1 MAKYKI
7 VGMPK
12 FPNGGEVEL
21 QGMRYKKDE
30 SGKFFYLT
38 GAPITDP
45 LLIQKLTYESKPV
58 GSSPAVA
65 PSPYATPDIRTG
77 SMKVQAALQ
86 GPPTKTNAAAL
97 KTANEQKQKEDAAI
111 ALQKKLDAEAK
122 LKLEEEQA
130 FALANPNAVLSET
143 LPGVAAKVTPQTKE
157 QWQNFEGAKQ
167 EYYDKRNFLADITL
181 EENYDNV
188 AYEVARDIQKDNPK
202 LSFEEALA
210 KAKQDQEAL
219 KKKAINT
226 YVTQDPDVL
235 DRVARERGFYSPQK
249 AGNTFVKSF
258 NPNDGRYVS
267 FSDPGTLGGYL
278 TQAKDVILNPL
289 DATHYFMTNEEMP
302 FNYGAYEE
310 MKQRNGYED
319 ASDKN
324 VVLNA
329 LDQASWFHPVGLY
342 GQGMKMIEPTAE
354 SIQNVVE
361 DPTLANFG
369 TAAWDLGMTALTFAG
384 AKSPLKFM
392 AEESQAI
399 KDAHFISDFMRNK
412 PTGPNPANS
421 GTGLL
426 PVASLE
432 AAPSVLPSMPVTD
445 INLAAMSNVASPS
458 KFSVAENKIVANKI
472 DDAIQNKL
480 ELWQTPEGIN
490 RLQQM
495 IDTTPALAG
504 ETPHTFLEGLS
515 DMVNYNQAYDET
527 LALKEGLED
536 NLNQLEILHNEGKLS
551 SADYKEQIIPL
562 EKELVRHE
570 KALANGK
577 KNIDI
582 YSGQY
587 NGVSNT
593 MTIRPG
599 SFKPE
604 EIGKVAAHELGHFPG
619 AYGTKGVSPTSLDSE
634 LADLDLISDTSAQ
647 LTIPGFNEPSGN
659 SGYSTLGMDDPN
671 YLNES
676 LRYFK
681 EGSKGSEKVPYLS
694 EVRQDMLEKGI
705 IKSEYDKITPKM
717 LKDHFKDYK
726 KTQGE
731 KYPLRLYDIIK
742 DKPENFNRLSKVLDK
757 LPMIMQAVGLADA
770 FFGDEDVN
778 TKEAGFSLMLG
789 ALGKGKFK
797 NASKK
802 LKKFTSNTKAAVLYK
817 DKALQQQADLL
828 SEKRVDMLKAWQ
840 RLGNTSTV
848 ANDFNTKVSHIKG
861 KLKHNLE
868 YQSMDGDRIKN
879 NYINQKQIAKIEKNL
894 PNIEV
899 TDSGLKSSKVSPL
912 ESVTTHGESSIV
924 SFETGKPV
932 TAKVEMPKSEVTYT
946 PNQKDI
952 KINFS
957 ENSNPIVSSE
967 YIQTLN
973 NNINHVEKI
982 SGGKVFGSAV
992 GVTKGGLPHLTGDID
1007 ALILDTDYKK
1017 NVVPKLKFVAN
1028 KGPAKIH
1035 EIGINQ
1041 GEQGH
1046 IDFNV
1051 INTNPDGTVKVSWTT
1066 SPGSGAKR
1074 SLELELFRQFFP
1086 DEYYAEQKKAIEKLG
1101 SNIYS
1106 QQDTRNIPIINL
1118 MKGPDQI
1125 DPASLNLEIPISA
1138 KKFMD
1143 KVDPAVKTIVDA
1155 YESSKS
1161 KHINRI
1167 DTYINYGDIDL
1178 VKKGQ
1183 DTYVKSLVGSKGT
1196 LGPQLSTK
1204 ALSNVTENKEALLA
1218 MGFVGDIDSVAQS
1231 PERMQLALNDYYINN
1246 SIHTRQVVSKGSM
1259 EQLESSFKNWD
1270 ITQGG
1275 GNARG
1280 FGLNT
1285 VKLGDPQHGAG
1296 NVFGQLQYDLNIDA
1310 SSPMA
1315 YVDSVKFTS
1324 AGTGQFNP
1332 EQKQIVKDII
1342 KKHSGKHYNEN
1353 WADEIKK
1360 TGDLLKNGVISSMA
1374 YDPEIKVEVQK
1385 IFNEITE
1392 KLGVRS
1398 AAQHEVDQYGN
1409 SRYSS
1414 VLGDFDEAK
1423 DLLQYSIISL
1433 ALKPKSLLERQS
1445 AFQRMS
1451 NNKPGVIDS
1460 DLIKSLEDY
1469 KKIENYING
1478 GLDKAKERYNAI
1490 AIELQKIQ
1498 ELINEKAV
1506 RYAAIK
1512 NPLLKKQMDALQ
1524 KKIDKYDAETQD
1536 LYTESEAL
1544 RQQAREIKQFRSLML
1559 PALLSAS
1566 VVGLTGTV
1574 IYSGMTNPSSSE
1586 RHNDKSKPQL
1596 NDFFQTDEL
1605 SKKETDYIRK
1615 YFNKNNTIRG
1625 FKWPDGSSP
1634 NWHGT
1639 VGEKL
1644 LMEKDHLKPPTKRF
1658 KEGGSVELDLTP
1670 EEIQKYIKMGY
1681 IVEQH

>member
-12 FPNGGEVEL
+12 FPGGGEVEL

-65 PSPYATPDIRTG
+65 SSPYANPDIRTG

-86 GPPTKTNAAAL
+86 GPPTRTNAAAL
-97 KTANEQKQKEDAAI
+97 KTANEQKKKEDAAI
-111 ALQKKLDAEAK
+111 ALQQKLDAEAK

-143 LPGVAAKVTPQTKE
+143 LPGVAAKVTPQTNE

-181 EENYDNV
+181 QENYDNV

-210 KAKQDQEAL
+210 KAKEDQEAL

-235 DRVARERGFYSPQK
+235 DEVARERGFYAQQK
-249 AGNTFVKSF
+249 AGNTFIKSF
-258 NPNDGRYVS
+258 NPNDPRYVS
-267 FSDPGTLGGYL
+267 FADPGTLGGYL
-278 TQAKDVILNPL
+278 TQAKDVLLNPL
-289 DATHYFMTNEEMP
+289 DATQYFMTGEEMP
-302 FNYGAYEE
+302 YNYAEYEK
-310 MKQRNGYED
+310 MKQATGYED
-319 ASDKN
+319 AADKN
-324 VVLNA
+324 AVLGA
-329 LDQASWFHPVGLY
+329 VDFASWFHPVGLY
-342 GQGMKMIEPTAE
+342 GQGMKMIEPTTE
-354 SIQNVVE
+354 SIGNAIENPTWENV
-361 DPTLANFG
+361 G
-369 TAAWDLGMTALTFAG
+369 TAAWDTGMAALTFAG

-432 AAPSVLPSMPVTD
+432 AAPSVLPSVPVTD
-445 INLAAMSNVASPS
+445 VNLAAMSNVASPS

-495 IDTTPALAG
+495 IDTTPELAG

-527 LALKEGLED
+527 FALKQELED

-551 SADYKEQIIPL
+551 SADYKEQIAPL

-570 KALANGK
+570 KALANGE
-577 KNIDI
+577 KNLNK

-587 NGVSNT
+587 KVTSNT
-593 MTIRPG
+593 MAIRPG

-619 AYGTKGVSPTSLDSE
+619 GYATKNLAPTSLDNE

-647 LTIPGFNEPSGN
+647 LTIPGFNELSGN

-681 EGSKGSEKVPYLS
+681 EGSKGTEKVPYLS

-717 LKDHFKDYK
+717 LKDHFKNYK
-726 KTQGE
+726 NTKGE
-731 KYPLRLYDIIK
+731 KYPLRLYDIMK

-757 LPMIMQAVGLADA
+757 LPMVMQAAGLADA

-802 LKKFTSNTKAAVLYK
+802 LKKFTANTKAAVLYK

-828 SEKRVDMLKAWQ
+828 SEKRVAMLKAWQ

-848 ANDFNTKVSHIKG
+848 SNEFNSKVSDIKD
-861 KLKHNLE
+861 KLKNQLE
-868 YQSMDGDRIKN
+868 YNTVDANRVAKSYM
-879 NYINQKQIAKIEKNL
+879 NQKQIAKVEKNI
-894 PNIEV
+894 PKIEV
-899 TDSGLKSSKVSPL
+899 TDEGLRSSRTSSL
-912 ESVTTHGESSIV
+912 ENVTTHGKSSIV
-924 SFETGKPV
+924 SFETGKPIAAEV
-932 TAKVEMPKSEVTYT
+932 TMPKSEVTYI
-946 PNQKDI
+946 PKEKGIEI
-952 KINFS
+952 KLS
-957 ENSNPIVSSE
+957 ENTNPKVSPE
-967 YIQTLN
+967 YIQALSK
-973 NNINHVEKI
+973 NIEHVENI

-1007 ALILDTDYKK
+1007 ALILDKDYNR
-1017 NVVPKLKFVAN
+1017 NVKPNLQFIAN
-1028 KGPAKIH
+1028 KGPAKVH
-1035 EIGINQ
+1035 EIGIRK
-1041 GEQGH
+1041 GDQGH
-1046 IDFNV
+1046 IDFN
-1051 INTNPDGTVKVSWTT
+1051 IIHTNTDGTVKVTWQSNPNT
-1066 SPGSGAKR
+1066 GEKR

-1101 SNIYS
+1101 NNIYS
-1106 QQDTRNIPIINL
+1106 QQDTRNVPLINL

-1125 DPASLNLEIPISA
+1125 DPVSLNLQIPIDA

-1143 KVDPAVKTIVDA
+1143 KIDPAVKTVVDA

-1183 DTYVKSLVGSKGT
+1183 ETYLKSLVGSKGS
-1196 LGPQLSTK
+1196 LGPQLSDK
-1204 ALSNVTENKEALLA
+1204 ALSNVSENKEALIA
-1218 MGFVGDIDSVAQS
+1218 MGFVGDIDNVAQN
-1231 PERMQLALNDYYINN
+1231 PKRMQLALNDYYINN
-1246 SIHTRQVVSKGSM
+1246 SVHTRQVVAKGSM
-1259 EQLESSFKNWD
+1259 DQLNSSFKNWD

-1285 VKLGDPQHGAG
+1285 VKLGDPQHGVG

-1324 AGTGQFNP
+1324 AGTGEFKP
-1332 EQKQIVKDII
+1332 EQKEIVKSIL
-1342 KKHSGKHYNEN
+1342 KEYGGKHYNEN
-1353 WADEIKK
+1353 WANEIKK
-1360 TGDLLKNGVISSMA
+1360 TGDLLKNGIINSLA
-1374 YDPEIKVEVQK
+1374 YDPEAKLQVQK
-1385 IFNEITE
+1385 IFNDITK

-1398 AAQHEVDQYGN
+1398 AAQHEIDQYGN

-1445 AFQRMS
+1445 AFQRLGNQS
-1451 NNKPGVIDS
+1451 SDVIDA

-1478 GLDKAKERYNAI
+1478 GLDKAKERI
-1490 AIELQKIQ
+1490 ASLKAQMDELNDMV
-1498 ELINEKAV
+1498 NEKAA

-1524 KKIDKYDAETQD
+1524 KKIDKYDAETQN
-1536 LYTESEAL
+1536 LYAESEAL

-1559 PALLSAS
+1559 PKLLSAS
-1566 VVGLTGTV
+1566 VVGLVGSV
-1574 IYSGMTNPSSSE
+1574 MYSATTNPSASE
-1586 RHNDKSKPQL
+1586 RHKDKSKAQL

-1615 YFNKNNTIRG
+1615 YFNKNKTIKG

-1639 VGEKL
+1639 AGEKL
-1644 LMEKDHLKPPTKRF
+1644 LMEKDHLKPPKKRF
-1658 KEGGSVELDLTP
+1658 KEGGAVELDLTP

-1681 IVEQH
+1681 VVEQH

>member
-7 VGMPK
+7 VKLPK
-12 FPNGGEVEL
+12 YPGGGEVEL
-21 QGMRYKKDE
+21 QGMRYRKDDT
-30 SGKFFYLT
+30 GKFFYLS

-45 LLIQKLTYESKPV
+45 LLIQKLTYEAKPV
-58 GSSPAVA
+58 GLSPAVA
-65 PSPYATPDIRTG
+65 PSPYANPDIRTG
-77 SMKVQAALQ
+77 AMKVQAAQ
-86 GPPTKTNAAAL
+86 HGPPTTKNATAL
-97 KTANEQKQKEDAAI
+97 KTANEQKKKEDAAI

-130 FALANPNAVLSET
+130 FALANPNAALSET
-143 LPGVAAKVTPQTKE
+143 LPGVAAKVTPQTE
-157 QWQNFEGAKQ
+157 DQWKNFEGAKQ

-181 EENYDNV
+181 QENYDNV
-188 AYEVARDIQKDNPK
+188 VYEVARDIQKNNPK

-210 KAKQDQEAL
+210 KAKGDEEAL

-249 AGNTFVKSF
+249 AGNTFIKSF
-258 NPNDGRYVS
+258 NPNDPRYVS
-267 FSDPGTLGGYL
+267 FADPGTVEGYL
-278 TQAKDVILNPL
+278 TQAKDVLLNPL

-310 MKQRNGYED
+310 MKQRTGYED

-361 DPTLANFG
+361 DPTLDNFG

-527 LALKEGLED
+527 LALKEELED

-551 SADYKEQIIPL
+551 SADYKEQIEPL

-619 AYGTKGVSPTSLDSE
+619 AYGTKGISPTSLDSE

-742 DKPENFNRLSKVLDK
+742 DKPENFNKLSKVLDK
-757 LPMIMQAVGLADA
+757 LPMIMQAAGLADA

-789 ALGKGKFK
+789 ALSKGKGKALKFGK
-797 NASKK
+797 G
-802 LKKFTSNTKAAVLYK
+802 LKKFVNTGKSAILYE
-817 DKALQQQADLL
+817 DKAIKNYAKELNRQSL
-828 SEKRVDMLKAWQ
+828 EKYAQSYKLAGSDEAMALKSQFRDEVDAVK
-840 RLGNTSTV
+840 
-848 ANDFNTKVSHIKG
+848 H
-861 KLKHNLE
+861 KLKNNLE
-868 YQSMDGDRIKN
+868 ESVVKRTDVMNSYQKSKELNKIGKNIPNLKLTEEGIEAIK
-879 NYINQKQIAKIEKNL
+879 
-894 PNIEV
+894 
-899 TDSGLKSSKVSPL
+899 TSPL
-912 ESVTTHGESSIV
+912 EHVTTQGIQPIT
-924 SFETGKPV
+924 SFKTGKPV
-932 TAKVEMPKSEVTYT
+932 TASVKMPQVGTTYI
-946 PNQKDI
+946 PKKDKLEI
-952 KINFS
+952 KYLDS
-957 ENSNPIVSSE
+957 SNPEVSPE
-967 YIQTLN
+967 YLQVLNDNIQ
-973 NNINHVEKI
+973 HVQELTNA
-982 SGGKVFGSAV
+982 KVFGSAI
-992 GVTKGGLPHLTGDID
+992 GVTEGGLPHLTGDID
-1007 ALILDTDYKK
+1007 ALILDKDYNTKVK
-1017 NVVPKLKFVAN
+1017 PKLQFIAN

-1035 EIGINQ
+1035 EIGIRK
-1041 GEQGH
+1041 GSEGH
-1046 IDFNV
+1046 IDFN
-1051 INTNPDGTVKVSWTT
+1051 IIHTNNDGTVKVNWMTDPNT
-1066 SPGSGAKR
+1066 GQKR

-1086 DEYYAEQKKAIEKLG
+1086 DKYYAEQKKAIEKLG
-1101 SNIYS
+1101 SA
-1106 QQDTRNIPIINL
+1106 INL
-1118 MKGPDQI
+1118 TQKALPTAINLLKGVNQV
-1125 DPASLNLEIPISA
+1125 DPVSLNLQIPISA
-1138 KKFMD
+1138 KEFMD
-1143 KVDPAVKTIVDA
+1143 KIDPAVKTVIDA

-1167 DTYINYGDIDL
+1167 DTYINYGNTDV

-1183 DTYVKSLVGSKGT
+1183 QAYVNSLVGSKGSV
-1196 LGPQLSTK
+1196 GPQLSK
-1204 ALSNVTENKEALLA
+1204 EALSDVSENLNALLA
-1218 MGFVGDIDSVAQS
+1218 MGFVGDAEYVASS

-1246 SIHTRQVVSKGSM
+1246 SIHTRQVTAKGSM
-1259 EQLESSFKNWD
+1259 EQLENAFKKWD
-1270 ITQGG
+1270 IRYGG

-1280 FGLNT
+1280 YGLNT
-1285 VKLGDPQHGAG
+1285 VKLGDPMHGSG
-1296 NVFGQLQYDLNIDA
+1296 NVFGQLQYKLNVDP
-1310 SSPMA
+1310 SSPMK
-1315 YVDSVKFTS
+1315 YVDSIKFSSSGVGEFT
-1324 AGTGQFNP
+1324 P
-1332 EQKQIVKDII
+1332 KQKEVVKDVI
-1342 KKHSGKHYNEN
+1342 KKYSGSHYNELQ
-1353 WADEIKK
+1353 AETIKQ
-1360 TGDLLKNGVISSMA
+1360 TGDLLHNMILRSMSI
-1374 YDPEIKVEVQK
+1374 DPVKQNEIQS
-1385 IFNEITE
+1385 IFNEITNR
-1392 KLGVRS
+1392 LGVRS
-1398 AAQHEVDQYGN
+1398 AAQSEIDQYGN

-1414 VLGDFDEAK
+1414 VLGDFDEAA
-1423 DLLQYSIISL
+1423 DLLQYSIMSL
-1433 ALKPKSLLERQS
+1433 ALKPKSLLQRQQEFQ
-1445 AFQRMS
+1445 AFNS
-1451 NNKPGVIDS
+1451 KNTGTVDS
-1460 DLIKSLEDY
+1460 DLITTLKDY

-1478 GLDKAKERYNAI
+1478 GYSKAKARLDAFYDDLNKVNA
-1490 AIELQKIQ
+1490 LM
-1498 ELINEKAV
+1498 NEKAE
-1506 RYAAIK
+1506 RYAATK
-1512 NPLLKKQMDALQ
+1512 NPELKKQIDDLQ
-1524 KKIDKYDAETQD
+1524 KQVDDYQI
-1536 LYTESEAL
+1536 EAQEL
-1544 RQQAREIKQFRSLML
+1544 AKQEEAYHFRAQQIRAFRSTILPLLLGAVTVGATSKLMYDEW
-1559 PALLSAS
+1559 
-1566 VVGLTGTV
+1566 T
-1574 IYSGMTNPSSSE
+1574 
-1586 RHNDKSKPQL
+1586 KPEEIGF
-1596 NDFFQTDEL
+1596 NNTFNADEL
-1605 SKKETDYIRK
+1605 SSKEKKYVNS
-1615 YFNKNNTIRG
+1615 YYNKHKSLKG
-1625 FKWPDGSSP
+1625 FTWPNGDP
-1634 NWHGT
+1634 AEIHQT
-1639 VGEKL
+1639 QGEKIL
-1644 LMEKDHLKPPTKRF
+1644 LRRAHIKPPKTRMK
-1658 KEGGSVELDLTP
+1658 KGGEIELDLTP
-1670 EEIQKYIKMGY
+1670 EEIQDYIQKGY
-1681 IVEQH
+1681 VVEQQ